1 MCGSILTSLHT
12 SMVCTEITLILR
24 YHTDENIKCKRI
36 RNIFFTDA
44 GIQNLL
50 PDLEE
55 KKTILASQKKK
66 QNNDTKCTGI
76 KV

>member
-1 MCGSILTSLHT
+1 
-12 SMVCTEITLILR
+12 MVCTEITLILR

-55 KKTILASQKKK
+55 KKTILAGQKKK